1 MEKEL
6 YIVYSTP
13 EQFSSENK
21 RKVARRCLEIAQSTS
36 FPTNYRDIEAHL
48 FGNDDATLTFL
59 VDEKGMI
66 YGFATFDKLE
76 KVNALYLN
84 GIILHSEIQSKGW
97 SLYLLKSVIL
107 GSECDFLMLRT
118 HNQRMYEAMRD
129 VAGNDSLIYPHPN
142 GNYAVPEDEDV
153 WAVIHAHPATMKA
166 DEKLVVRRAYPEG
179 QEIKSQKIDK
189 EDAKALFTELRPLDA
204 QVVVVRRTKTDN

>member
-59 VDEKGMI
+59 VDEKGKI

-76 KVNALYLN
+76 EVNALYLN

-129 VAGNDSLIYPHPN
+129 VAGNDSLIFPHPN
-142 GNYAVPEDEDV
+142 GNHAVPEDV
-153 WAVIHAHPATMKA
+153 WAVVYAHPATMKA

-179 QEIKSQKIDK
+179 QEIQSQKIDK
-189 EDAKALFTELRPLDA
+189 EDAKALFNELGPLDA
-204 QVVVVRRTKTDN
+204 QVVVVRTKKPTIE

>member
-59 VDEKGMI
+59 VDEKGKI
-66 YGFATFDKLE
+66 YGFATFDKIE
-76 KVNALYLN
+76 EVNALYLN

-129 VAGNDSLIYPHPN
+129 VAGNDSLIFPHPN

>member
-59 VDEKGMI
+59 VDEKGKI

-76 KVNALYLN
+76 EVNALYLN
-84 GIILHSEIQSKGW
+84 GIILHSEIQSKCW

-118 HNQRMYEAMRD
+118 HNQRMYEEMRD
-129 VAGNDSLIYPHPN
+129 VAGNDSLIFPHPN
-142 GNYAVPEDEDV
+142 GNYAVPEEVRDV
-153 WAVIHAHPATMKA
+153 VHAHPATMKA

>member
-13 EQFSSENK
+13 EQFPSENK

-59 VDEKGMI
+59 VDEKGKI

-76 KVNALYLN
+76 EVNALYLN

>member
-13 EQFSSENK
+13 RQFSLENK

>member
-76 KVNALYLN
+76 EVNALYLN

-129 VAGNDSLIYPHPN
+129 VAGNDSLIFPHPN
-142 GNYAVPEDEDV
+142 GNYAVPEEV
-153 WAVIHAHPATMKA
+153 RAVVDAHPATMEA
-166 DEKLVVRRAYPEG
+166 DEKLVVRGAYPEG

-204 QVVVVRRTKTDN
+204 QVVVVRTKKPTIE

>member
-13 EQFSSENK
+13 GQFSSENK

-59 VDEKGMI
+59 VDEKGKI

-76 KVNALYLN
+76 EVNALYLN

-142 GNYAVPEDEDV
+142 RNYAVPEEVRDV
-153 WAVIHAHPATMKA
+153 VDAHPATMEA
-166 DEKLVVRRAYPEG
+166 DEKLVVRGAYPPG
-179 QEIKSQKIDK
+179 QEIQSQKIDK